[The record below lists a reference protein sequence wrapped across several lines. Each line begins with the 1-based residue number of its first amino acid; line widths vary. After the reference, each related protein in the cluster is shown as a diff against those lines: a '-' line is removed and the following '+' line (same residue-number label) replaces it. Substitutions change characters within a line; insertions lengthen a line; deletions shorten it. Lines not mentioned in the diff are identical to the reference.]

1 VPEGPEGLRR
11 PRNMNEAV
19 DTVRKLPTYARLIW
33 GLARDPRVP
42 MNQKVV
48 LGGIAAYLAFPIDI
62 IPDFI
67 PVIGQMD
74 DLAVLILG
82 LDWFIRNAPPEV
94 VQDHMAKIAQHDDTL
109 SKDLESAGS
118 LLEGRAK
125 ELRATLDKI
134 LSRQREGGEE

>member
-1 VPEGPEGLRR
+1 MPEGPEGLRR

-19 DTVRKLPTYARLIW
+19 DTVRKLPTYARLVW
-33 GLARDPRVP
+33 DLARDPRVP
-42 MNQKVV
+42 KQQKFV
-48 LGGIAAYLAFPIDI
+48 LGAIAAYLAFPLDI

-67 PVIGQMD
+67 PVIGQLD
-74 DLAVLILG
+74 DVAVLVLG

-94 VQDHMAKIAQHDDTL
+94 VQEHMAKIAQHDDTL

-134 LSRQREGGEE
+134 LSRQREGGDE

>member
-1 VPEGPEGLRR
+1 VRDGIRKPK
-11 PRNMNEAV
+11 NMNEAL

-42 MNQKVV
+42 LSQKAV

-82 LDWFIRNAPPEV
+82 LDWFIRNAPPDV
-94 VQDHMAKIAQHDDTL
+94 VEEHMARIASHDDTL
-109 SKDLESAGS
+109 ARDLGS
-118 LLEGRAK
+118 VGGLLQGRAS
-125 ELRATLDKI
+125 ELRDRLD
-134 LSRQREGGEE
+134 RMRERREGGDQ

>member
-1 VPEGPEGLRR
+1 MPEKQGLKR
-11 PRNMNEAV
+11 PRNMDEAV
-19 DTVRKLPTYARLIW
+19 ETVRKLPTYARLIW

-42 MNQKVV
+42 TQQKVV
-48 LGGIAAYLAFPIDI
+48 LGGIAAYLAFPIDL

-67 PVIGQMD
+67 PVVGQLD

-82 LDWFIRNAPPEV
+82 LDWFIRNAPPDV
-94 VQDHMAKIAQHDDTL
+94 VEEHMARIAKHSDTL

-134 LSRQREGGEE
+134 LSRQREEGEE

>member
-1 VPEGPEGLRR
+1 MVRDGIRKPK
-11 PRNMNEAV
+11 NMNEAL

-42 MNQKVV
+42 LSQKAV

-82 LDWFIRNAPPEV
+82 LDWFIRNAPPDV
-94 VQDHMAKIAQHDDTL
+94 VEEHMARIASHDDTL
-109 SKDLESAGS
+109 ARDLGS
-118 LLEGRAK
+118 VGGLLQGRAS
-125 ELRATLDKI
+125 ELRDRLE
-134 LSRQREGGEE
+134 RMRERREGGDQG

>member
-1 VPEGPEGLRR
+1 MPEPQGIKR

-42 MNQKVV
+42 PKQKLV
-48 LGGIAAYLAFPIDI
+48 LGGIAAYLAFPIDL

-67 PVIGQMD
+67 PVIGELD

-82 LDWFIRNAPPEV
+82 LDWFIRNAPPDV
-94 VQDHMAKIAQHDDTL
+94 VEEHMARIAKHDDTL
-109 SKDLESAGS
+109 SKDLESAGT

-134 LSRQREGGEE
+134 VSRQREEGEQ

>member
-1 VPEGPEGLRR
+1 MPDPIKR
-11 PRNMNEAV
+11 PRTMGEAV
-19 DTVRKLPTYARLIW
+19 ETVRKLPTYARLIW

-42 MNQKVV
+42 AQQKLV

-67 PVIGQMD
+67 PVIGELD

-94 VQDHMAKIAQHDDTL
+94 VDEHMARIAKHEDTL
-109 SKDLESAGS
+109 SRDLDSAGS
-118 LLEGRAK
+118 LLSGRAT
-125 ELRATLDKI
+125 ELRATLE
-134 LSRQREGGEE
+134 RMRARRREGEDE